1 MKTWKIVTLMGLS
14 VIVAALIVTT
24 AFAYTGGQA
33 SSAAYGTYGNN
44 GGYGGSSSYGT
55 RSGMMGGPIGGMMS
69 SGYTGYGNGQYSNSY
84 PQQGPYSQQYG
95 LGGYGGC
102 R

>member
-1 MKTWKIVTLMGLS
+1 MKTWKIVTLVGLA
-14 VIVAALIVTT
+14 VIVAALVVTT

-33 SSAAYGTYGNN
+33 ISAVFGTYGYH

-55 RSGMMGGPIGGMMS
+55 RGGMMG
-69 SGYTGYGNGQYSNSY
+69 SGYTVYGNGQYLNGY
-84 PQQGPYSQQYG
+84 CQQGPYPQQYA